1 MAAINGKGW
10 IGLVLT
16 IWPLVRIGFQYFGI
30 DVPDLGPLPWQE
42 LSMASTAAGTA
53 LLAKAPPIGEED

>member
-30 DVPDLGPLPWQE
+30 DVPDLGSLPWQE
-42 LSMASTAAGTA
+42 LSMASTAVGAGV
-53 LLAKAPPIGEED
+53 LAASKTTSEA